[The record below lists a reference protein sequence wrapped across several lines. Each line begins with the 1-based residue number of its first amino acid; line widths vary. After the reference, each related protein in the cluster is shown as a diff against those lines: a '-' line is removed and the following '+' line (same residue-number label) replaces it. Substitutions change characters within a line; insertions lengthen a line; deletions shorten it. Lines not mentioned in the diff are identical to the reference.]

1 MSFVVA
7 ATEALAAAASDL
19 TGIGSTLGAANAA
32 AAASTTGVVA
42 SAADEVSAQVAAL
55 LSQHGLGYQ
64 QLGSQIADF
73 HEQFVQAL
81 SAGANSY
88 AAAESSATQ
97 SLASAVNAPAA
108 AMLGNPLIG
117 SGAGAGAAGGPAAT
131 ARAAVSSA
139 VGRVETAVLGSN
151 FSGAAGL
158 FGPNLLGGSGLLGR
172 GAQQIGAAGQA
183 GALLLRPTGGVSA
196 LTAASA
202 LLAPAAVTNAAVA
215 PVASGGIGGAIEAAY
230 LAIEPW
236 VQYGFN
242 LAAYAASFV
251 VGGLAQQINFV
262 YYLFEPLVQAG
273 LFNTIDWLQ
282 GTITFAE
289 GLSNFWSV
297 TTASI
302 NQFINTEINW
312 VLGYFPPLPPL
323 PPIFP

>member
-7 ATEALAAAASDL
+7 APEALAAAASDL
-19 TGIGSTLGAANAA
+19 AGIGSTLGAANAA
-32 AAASTTGVVA
+32 VAASTSGVVA

-55 LSQHGLGYQ
+55 LSQYGLGYQ
-64 QLGSQIADF
+64 QLSSQMATF

-81 SAGANSY
+81 SAGVSSY
-88 AAAESSATQ
+88 AAAEAGAVQT
-97 SLASAVNAPAA
+97 LANAVNAPAA
-108 AMLGNPLIG
+108 AILGNPLIG
-117 SGAGAGAAGGPAAT
+117 SGAGAGAAGGPAA
-131 ARAAVSSA
+131 AAGAAVSNA
-139 VGRVETAVLGSN
+139 VGRVQTAVLGSN
-151 FSGAAGL
+151 FQGAAGL
-158 FGPNLLGGSGLLGR
+158 LGSNLLGGSGLLGR
-172 GAQQIGAAGQA
+172 AAQQVGAAGQA
-183 GALLLRPTGGVSA
+183 GALLLRPTGGISA

-202 LLAPAAVTNAAVA
+202 LLAPAAMTNAAVA

-242 LAAYAASFV
+242 LAAYAAGFV
-251 VGGLAQQINFV
+251 VGGLAQQINFF
-262 YYLFEPLVQAG
+262 YYLFEPIVQAG

-312 VLGYFPPLPPL
+312 VLSYLPPLPPL
-323 PPIFP
+323 PPFS